1 MQDTKATN
9 KKTSAK
15 VRKWLQGQWMVQ
27 YVPFILFLAL
37 LAVAYI
43 GNGHFADNAI
53 RNTGKATREL
63 KQLQYEYKTLQSE
76 VIYRSK
82 ESELAKAVAPLGL
95 DRTQEPP
102 SMLTPDTN
110 AAK

>member
-1 MQDTKATN
+1 VEAKNTTN
-9 KKTSAK
+9 KKTKAGW
-15 VRKWLQGQWMVQ
+15 RKWLQGQWMVQ

-37 LAVAYI
+37 LAVVYI

-63 KQLQYEYKTLQSE
+63 KQLQYEYKTLQAE

-82 ESELAKAVAPLGL
+82 ESELANAVAPLGL
-95 DRTQEPP
+95 SRSIEPP
-102 SMLTPDTN
+102 TSLSEDTVL
-110 AAK
+110 AR